1 MPINPA
7 IAMSFQAPKF
17 EDPMNNLIKME
28 QIKAYQQNALA
39 KQLEA
44 EVAQESL
51 GQQRGLRNY
60 LAGLEPGAS
69 PDMNML
75 ARFGKAGQEYGQT
88 LTEAEK
94 TRLEMQTKLY
104 KDIHL
109 PRLAQ
114 AKTVQDV
121 NGWYASMQNDPRL
134 KGFLTEEGRS
144 MLPKTDEEVRNYVET
159 TLVPFSDI
167 YKRETQKTANQARL
181 DAAART
187 AAATREAAQIRA
199 GAPTDDMREYDKAV
213 SGGFKG
219 SFEDWMSKNAPK
231 GSATGTLQEYDRAVS
246 QGYKGTLVD
255 FKKEFGKDIY
265 QETLDRLAAQR
276 DIQAVSTAEG
286 AKGMLDYIGYKVD
299 EEGNETNEIAEL
311 IKKSTGGEYQK
322 MGAEALAKFGATT
335 AGREAIGRLST
346 IADNLAFGLL
356 NGKLGAG
363 ISNKDIQLIQNLV
376 GDISNQD
383 KPVGERLASWDQ
395 FIKTVKAL
403 SQKKPVG
410 RMNLDETSRPS
421 KREPLENIFGG

>member
-1 MPINPA
+1 MAINP
-7 IAMSFQAPKF
+7 IALQAKAADTSGALNTLAAVRQIQAANQQRQMNQLAMEDAQRKRSSEEAFKNALMTGDYKTPAGMNRLMGIDPTSALALQKNLLDQETARKSALKTDLELFSKAAGGMPDTAENYSFLYKGAVGDNPALASF
-17 EDPMNNLIKME
+17 LPDPSQYKTGLME
-28 QIKAYQQNALA
+28 QFAVG
-39 KQLEA
+39 A
-44 EVAQESL
+44 ETLFKRATTES
-51 GQQRGLRNY
+51 
-60 LAGLEPGAS
+60 
-69 PDMNML
+69 
-75 ARFGKAGQEYGQT
+75 
-88 LTEAEK
+88 
-94 TRLEMQTKLY
+94 
-104 KDIHL
+104 
-109 PRLAQ
+109 
-114 AKTVQDV
+114 
-121 NGWYASMQNDPRL
+121 
-134 KGFLTEEGRS
+134 
-144 MLPKTDEEVRNYVET
+144 
-159 TLVPFSDI
+159 
-167 YKRETQKTANQARL
+167 ANQARL

-187 AAATREAAQIRA
+187 AAATRDAAKIRA

-219 SFEDWMSKNAPK
+219 SFEDWMSKNKP
-231 GSATGTLQEYDRAVS
+231 SSSQSSLIQEYKLAQE

-255 FKKEFGKDIY
+255 YKKEFGKDIY

-311 IKKSTGGEYQK
+311 IKKSTGGQYQK

-421 KREPLENIFGG
+421 KKEPLENIFGG

>member
-17 EDPMNNLIKME
+17 EDPMNNMIKME

-69 PDMNML
+69 PDTNML
-75 ARFGKAGQEYGQT
+75 ARFGKAGQEYGQA
-88 LTEAEK
+88 LTEDQK

-114 AKTVQDV
+114 AKTVRDV
-121 NGWYASMQNDPRL
+121 NAWYASMQNDPRL

-159 TLVPFSDI
+159 TLVPLSDI
-167 YKRETQKTANQARL
+167 FKRETQKTANQARL

-187 AAATREAAQIRA
+187 AAATIDAAKIRA

-219 SFEDWMSKNAPK
+219 SFEDWMSKNKP
-231 GSATGTLQEYDRAVS
+231 SSSQSSLIQEYKLAQE

-255 FKKEFGKDIY
+255 YKKEFGKDIY

-299 EEGNETNEIAEL
+299 EEGNATNEIAEL

-363 ISNKDIQLIQNLV
+363 ISNKDLQLIQNLV
-376 GDISNQD
+376 GDIANQD

-395 FIKTVKAL
+395 FVKTVKAL

-421 KREPLENIFGG
+421 KKEPLENIFGG